1 MATSWIWTTNA
12 ATKEVMP
19 WLVKR
24 RKEASKLLLDTWAAW
39 TWWTETTWITQYSD
53 EQVSDLAYVTELLEK
68 TPTEW
73 RKALKEMWY
82 TDKDIANYK
91 AWNVPLTDKQK
102 VGSINVMDDIT
113 DLVKNYDWNDATWV
127 HFWMPVIAWTDRAD
141 TIQKIEQLV
150 AKMTLPNLGSL
161 KWPMSDKDLAFI
173 TKASSNL
180 DVWLSDKQFE
190 KNLIQAYNLAARR
203 AWEKEVTTLD
213 EIKWTKSWM
222 STATPKND
230 PLWLFK

>member
-1 MATSWIWTTNA
+1 
-12 ATKEVMP
+12 
-19 WLVKR
+19 
-24 RKEASKLLLDTWAAW
+24 
-39 TWWTETTWITQYSD
+39 
-53 EQVSDLAYVTELLEK
+53 
-68 TPTEW
+68 
-73 RKALKEMWY
+73 MWY
-82 TDKDIANYK
+82 TDKDVANYK

-102 VGSINVMDDIT
+102 VSSINVMEDIK
-113 DLVKNYDWNDATWV
+113 DLVTHYDWNDATWV
-127 HFWMPVIAWTDRAD
+127 HFGMPVIAWTDRAD

-203 AWEKEVTTLD
+203 AWEKEVTTLY
-213 EIKWTKSWM
+213 EIKWLNSIDKASQDALNQATSNYFSSWSTIKQNLNNM
-222 STATPKND
+222 SNKDLMNTY
-230 PLWLFK
+230 FK